1 MSSISDLLCG
11 YTTALLCNSFR
22 KRAEHIFKTNTG
34 PTVLTDAYILTANSY
49 VQRLN
54 DTASMSQHI
63 TQFLTYCARVD
74 RAIRQEQFMK
84 NIVREFCPPG
94 IDQYTGANRDTLL
107 GRKVLFLAMNNS
119 VSRLIKSES
128 ILDSVVNNTE
138 VATDVCGKLVSDVI
152 KNIRQELITESVSK
166 KATGAGVP
174 EPVYN
179 ALKSK
184 YDKLVAEIDNHNNY
198 VADMTS
204 KMKDLINAAE
214 ELERENKSL
223 RLRLREREEYNR
235 ALPTVVKSDRSSKS
249 SRNVDEDNNK
259 YTSGSTVSKNS
270 GSHHSSSPVADEDY
284 FETNN
289 NTITEQPTPVI
300 EEVTSTTSSSRSKNR
315 SKFQK
320 YAQEIT
326 PDDSVSSVQEKPHTS
341 YKDIIN
347 EQDDEDDGWDE

>member
-84 NIVREFCPPG
+84 NIVKEFCPPG

-107 GRKVLFLAMNNS
+107 GRKVLFLAMSNS

-128 ILDSVVNNTE
+128 VLDSVVNNTE
-138 VATDVCGKLVSDVI
+138 VAAEVCGKLVSDVI

-166 KATGAGVP
+166 KATGSGVP
-174 EPVYN
+174 ETIYN

-184 YDKLVAEIDNHNNY
+184 YDKLVAEIDNHNNH
-198 VADMTS
+198 VADMTN
-204 KMKDLINAAE
+204 KMKDLITAAE

-223 RLRLREREEYNR
+223 RLRLREREEYKKSI
-235 ALPTVVKSDRSSKS
+235 PTVIKSERLGSDTG
-249 SRNVDEDNNK
+249 RN
-259 YTSGSTVSKNS
+259 STVSKSNTYVA
-270 GSHHSSSPVADEDY
+270 PVEDED
-284 FETNN
+284 FFANETPAV
-289 NTITEQPTPVI
+289 ISPPVNEI
-300 EEVTSTTSSSRSKNR
+300 VTTTSSTSSSRSKNR
-315 SKFQK
+315 DKFK
-320 YAQEIT
+320 KFAEEIT
-326 PDDSVSSVQEKPHTS
+326 PDDSISSVPHTS
-341 YKDIIN
+341 YKDIIA
-347 EQDDEDDGWDE
+347 EQKEEEDDDGWDE